1 MDTHFLWS
9 YRQVTLE
16 YKAEQ
21 VRLSLSERK
30 KLMATR
36 VIRRFISRALAHA
49 FDGWHEFVLERKR
62 KIHLS
67 VGLLTLSEMRK
78 EKEAFSKWE
87 EFVKQQNPHRFFDD
101 MMHLASLLHATA
113 CMSLRSRWHSFS
125 RLVLRYRCVI
135 VTRKWLYTLGQ
146 VGC

>member
-16 YKAEQ
+16 HKAEQ

-101 MMHLASLLHATA
+101 MMHLVGT
-113 CMSLRSRWHSFS
+113 HS
-125 RLVLRYRCVI
+125 VH
-135 VTRKWLYTLGQ
+135 TEKGA
-146 VGC
+146 